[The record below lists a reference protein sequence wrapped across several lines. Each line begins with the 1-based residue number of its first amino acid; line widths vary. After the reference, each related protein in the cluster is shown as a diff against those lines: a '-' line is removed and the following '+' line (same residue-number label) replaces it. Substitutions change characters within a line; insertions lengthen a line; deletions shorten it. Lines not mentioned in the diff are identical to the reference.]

1 MPALLMADAEGRL
14 MIEGNGGD
22 NVSAAAQ
29 VDISSDT
36 TLDDVFR
43 EYHKMVFRAAHRVT
57 GNAADAED
65 VLQTVFLRLSRNRP
79 EAVGSMASYLYRA
92 AVNCAFDLMRSRQA
106 GPMLSLE
113 EARVEFSE
121 DPGHSPEELRQGQE
135 LAEWLRSTV
144 ARLSPRTAEIF
155 ALRYFEGLDNAEI
168 ARLVGS
174 SEGTIAVT
182 LHRAR
187 TRLIQEFSRFTGGRS

>member
-1 MPALLMADAEGRL
+1 MS
-14 MIEGNGGD
+14 EGNGGD

-29 VDISSDT
+29 IEIT
-36 TLDDVFR
+36 EPALDDVFR
-43 EYHKMVFRAAHRVT
+43 DYHKMVFRAAHRVT

-79 EAVGSMASYLYRA
+79 EGVSSMASYLYRA
-92 AVNCAFDLMRSRQA
+92 AVNCAFDLMRARQA

-113 EARVEFSE
+113 EAQAELSE
-121 DPGHSPEELRQGQE
+121 DPGHSPEEVRQGQE

-155 ALRYFEGLDNAEI
+155 ALRYFEGLDNAEV

-187 TRLIQEFSRFTGGRS
+187 TRLIQEFTRFTGGRS